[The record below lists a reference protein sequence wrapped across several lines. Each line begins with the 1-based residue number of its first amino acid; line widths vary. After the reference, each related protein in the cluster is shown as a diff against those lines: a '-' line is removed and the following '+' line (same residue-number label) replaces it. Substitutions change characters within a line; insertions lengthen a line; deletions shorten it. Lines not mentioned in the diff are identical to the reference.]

1 MSLAIVWFD
10 LGGKEYVYYD
20 GLLIININYTY
31 KFVSYTVN
39 VFEGL
44 TAYTTTYKQSI
55 FKLFLTLMEITLFSH
70 CHCENI
76 LNT

>member
-20 GLLIININYTY
+20 VLLIININYTY

-39 VFEGL
+39 VFGGL
-44 TAYTTTYKQSI
+44 TAYTNNVLTTNIQTVFNIDGNNSI
-55 FKLFLTLMEITLFSH
+55 LSLSL
-70 CHCENI
+70 
-76 LNT
+76 